1 MVSVVW
7 RECSVVKVLGS
18 ESGERGLCGEIRES
32 GEKLLY
38 SHA

>member
-18 ESGERGLCGEIRES
+18 ERGLCGEIRES